1 MNYSFYTI
9 NTRLTDNTEKH
20 THWTTL
26 SVRGLHD
33 MPKSNEVRF
42 LTDIM
47 CSFAKITNKNLFIC
61 RPNFLELVCA
71 TQFSTKEHQ
80 PISVFGEILIDRNVS
95 SIRILLEF
103 LKFLTSQNL
112 SRLQFLALLLFV
124 LGVDRLWG
132 RPTL

>member
-1 MNYSFYTI
+1 MS
-9 NTRLTDNTEKH
+9 TDNTEKH

-80 PISVFGEILIDRNVS
+80 PISVFGEILIDLNVS
-95 SIRILLEF
+95 SVRILLEF
-103 LKFLTSQNL
+103 VEVFHKPELDVYTF
-112 SRLQFLALLLFV
+112 
-124 LGVDRLWG
+124 
-132 RPTL
+132 